1 MGSDYKRI
9 ILLKGLEVINEY
21 QFSIVKSLLARD
33 LGLTANMQEEY
44 NKVRIADLMEK
55 KFPGPACVDKLIDLF
70 KDMPPLKDIVKQ
82 LRNEKMKVAKKTK
95 TEETPKKK
103 RQQGG
108 AGPTPAATATS
119 SARMCDT
126 QEGTATFQKRKTATK
141 GTAATKKNKVA
152 PPQSGPV
159 GGLGGSTFAA
169 VGSASALH
177 TGPVGHLGGSTFAA
191 GRSLPQPQ
199 ASASAPFFPGPPQN
213 QMVKGPHQAAPRGRV
228 LQQGP
233 LTVLVLKAT
242 EPFEYESP
250 EEGKTR
256 MFHATVATP
265 TQFFHVKVLNS
276 NLKEKFTKEN
286 IITILDYYECKGI
299 LEINKTSS
307 VFEADPFQLI
317 VVPNSIIKRA
327 NETPK
332 IDNLYK
338 QASGTFVYGL
348 FLLYEKKVNRKTT
361 VYEIQDS
368 TGTMEVVGNERWHN
382 IKCEK
387 GDKLRLFCF
396 QLKTIDQKLKLT
408 CGTHSF
414 IQVVKARKSKKE
426 PVNFDV
432 KVEFDMMNSPL
443 DQFMDFNSGLVKTED
458 FY

>member
-9 ILLKGLEVINEY
+9 ILLKGLEAINEY
-21 QFSIVKSLLARD
+21 QFSIVKSLLAHD

-44 NKVRIADLMEK
+44 NKVKIADLMEK

-103 RQQGG
+103 KQQQGG
-108 AGPTPAATATS
+108 AGAAPAAATASS
-119 SARMCDT
+119 SALMRGT
-126 QEGTATFQKRKTATK
+126 QEATASQKRKTAAK
-141 GTAATKKNKVA
+141 GTAASKKNKVA
-152 PPQSGPV
+152 PPQTGRAC
-159 GGLGGSTFAA
+159 GLGGSTSAA
-169 VGSASALH
+169 
-177 TGPVGHLGGSTFAA
+177 AA
-191 GRSLPQPQ
+191 CLPQPQ
-199 ASASAPFFPGPPQN
+199 ASASAPFFPALPQS
-213 QMVKGPHQAAPRGRV
+213 QTVKAPHQAAPRGRV

-250 EEGKTR
+250 EEGKNR

-276 NLKEKFTKEN
+276 SLKEKFTKEN
-286 IITILDYYECKGI
+286 IITILDYYECRGI

-307 VFEADPFQLI
+307 VYEANPFQLI

-327 NETPK
+327 SETPK

-348 FLLYEKKVNRKTT
+348 FLLHEKKVNRKTT
-361 VYEIQDS
+361 VYEIQDN
-368 TGTMEVVGNERWHN
+368 TGTMEVVGTERWHD
-382 IKCEK
+382 IKCER

-414 IQVVKARKSKKE
+414 IQVVKAKKSKKD

-443 DQFMDFNSGLVKTED
+443 DQFMGFSSGLVKTED

>member
-21 QFSIVKSLLARD
+21 QFSIVKSLLAHD

-44 NKVRIADLMEK
+44 NKVKIADLMEK

-82 LRNEKMKVAKKTK
+82 LRNEKMKVAKKTR

-103 RQQGG
+103 KQQGG
-108 AGPTPAATATS
+108 AGPMPVAATTSRSS
-119 SARMCDT
+119 SALMCQT
-126 QEGTATFQKRKTATK
+126 QEGAAASQKRKTAAK
-141 GTAATKKNKVA
+141 GTAVAKKNKVA
-152 PPQSGPV
+152 PPQ
-159 GGLGGSTFAA
+159 
-169 VGSASALH
+169 
-177 TGPVGHLGGSTFAA
+177 TGPVCHLGGSTSAA
-191 GRSLPQPQ
+191 ASYLPQPQ
-199 ASASAPFFPGPPQN
+199 ASASAPFFPAFPQN

-233 LTVLVLKAT
+233 LTVLVLKAM

-250 EEGKTR
+250 EEGKNR

-276 NLKEKFTKEN
+276 SLKEKFTKEN

-307 VFEADPFQLI
+307 VYEADPFQLI

-348 FLLYEKKVNRKTT
+348 FLLHEKKVNRKTT
-361 VYEIQDS
+361 VYEIQDN
-368 TGTMEVVGNERWHN
+368 TGTMEVVGTERWHD

-396 QLKTIDQKLKLT
+396 QLKTIEQKLKLT
-408 CGTHSF
+408 CGSHSF
-414 IQVVKARKSKKE
+414 IQVVKAKKSKKE

-443 DQFMDFNSGLVKTED
+443 DQLMGFNSGLVKTED

>member
-9 ILLKGLEVINEY
+9 ILLKGLEAINEY

-103 RQQGG
+103 QQQQGG
-108 AGPTPAATATS
+108 AGAAPAAATTS
-119 SARMCDT
+119 SRSSSALMGGT
-126 QEGTATFQKRKTATK
+126 QEATAAAQKRKTAAWLPPPPAP
-141 GTAATKKNKVA
+141 AAA
-152 PPQSGPV
+152 PVFPALPQSQ
-159 GGLGGSTFAA
+159 T
-169 VGSASALH
+169 
-177 TGPVGHLGGSTFAA
+177 
-191 GRSLPQPQ
+191 
-199 ASASAPFFPGPPQN
+199 
-213 QMVKGPHQAAPRGRV
+213 VKAPHQAAPRGRV

-233 LTVLVLKAT
+233 LTVLVLKAM

-276 NLKEKFTKEN
+276 SLKEKFTKEN
-286 IITILDYYECKGI
+286 IITILDYYECRGI

-307 VFEADPFQLI
+307 VYQADPSQLI

-327 NETPK
+327 SETPK

-348 FLLYEKKVNRKTT
+348 FLLHEKKVNRKTT
-361 VYEIQDS
+361 VYEIQDN
-368 TGTMEVVGNERWHN
+368 TGTMEVVGTERWHD
-382 IKCEK
+382 IKCER

-396 QLKTIDQKLKLT
+396 QLKMIDQKLKLT

-414 IQVVKARKSKKE
+414 IQVVKAKKSKKD
-426 PVNFDV
+426 PVNFGV

-443 DQFMDFNSGLVKTED
+443 DQFMGFNSGLVKTED

>member
-1 MGSDYKRI
+1 MGSEYKRI
-9 ILLKGLEVINEY
+9 ILLKGLELINDY
-21 QFSIVKSLLARD
+21 QFSIVKSLLAHD
-33 LGLTANMQEEY
+33 LGLTSNMQEEY
-44 NKVRIADLMEK
+44 NKVKIADLMEK
-55 KFPGPACVDKLIDLF
+55 KFPGAACVDKLIDLF

-82 LRNEKMKVAKKTK
+82 LRNEKMKVAKKMKT

-103 RQQGG
+103 PQQ
-108 AGPTPAATATS
+108 ARVGPRALAPTTS
-119 SARMCDT
+119 SALLCERA
-126 QEGTATFQKRKTATK
+126 EGTTASQKRKPVAK
-141 GTAATKKNKVA
+141 GTAAAKKNKGFQ
-152 PPQSGPV
+152 PQTLPVCHSGA
-159 GGLGGSTFAA
+159 STSAA
-169 VGSASALH
+169 VG
-177 TGPVGHLGGSTFAA
+177 F
-191 GRSLPQPQ
+191 LPPPQ
-199 ASASAPFFPGPPQN
+199 TPSSAPFVSAFPE
-213 QMVKGPHQAAPRGRV
+213 MMKGQHQAAPRGRV

-250 EEGKTR
+250 EDGRSR

-265 TQFFHVKVLNS
+265 SQFFHVKVLNS

-286 IITILDYYECKGI
+286 IITISDYYECKGI

-307 VFEADPFQLI
+307 VYEADPFQLI
-317 VVPNSIIKRA
+317 VVPNSITKRA

-348 FLLYEKKVNRKTT
+348 FLLHEKKVNRKTT
-361 VYEIQDS
+361 VYEIQDN
-368 TGTMEVVGNERWHN
+368 TGVMEVVGTERWHN

-414 IQVVKARKSKKE
+414 IQVIKARKSKKE
-426 PVNFDV
+426 PVGFDL
-432 KVEFDMMNSPL
+432 KVEFDLMHSPP
-443 DQFMDFNSGLVKTED
+443 DHFMGFHSDIVKTED

>member
-9 ILLKGLEVINEY
+9 ILLKGLEVISEY

-44 NKVRIADLMEK
+44 NKVKIADLMEK

-82 LRNEKMKVAKKTK
+82 LRNEKMKVAKKTR
-95 TEETPKKK
+95 TEQTPKKK
-103 RQQGG
+103 KRQGG
-108 AGPTPAATATS
+108 AGTAPAAAPTS
-119 SARMCDT
+119 SSAPKCGT
-126 QEGTATFQKRKTATK
+126 QEGAAASQKRKTAAK
-141 GTAATKKNKVA
+141 GTATTKKNKVA
-152 PPQSGPV
+152 PPQTGPTC
-159 GGLGGSTFAA
+159 GLGGS
-169 VGSASALH
+169 ASAA
-177 TGPVGHLGGSTFAA
+177 AA
-191 GRSLPQPQ
+191 GPPQPR
-199 ASASAPFFPGPPQN
+199 ASTCAPFFPALPQN
-213 QMVKGPHQAAPRGRV
+213 ETVKAPHQAAPRGRV
-228 LQQGP
+228 FQQGP

-250 EEGKTR
+250 EEGKNR

-276 NLKEKFTKEN
+276 SLKEKFTKEN

-307 VFEADPFQLI
+307 VYDADPFQLI

-327 NETPK
+327 SETPK

-348 FLLYEKKVNRKTT
+348 FLLHEKKVNRKTT
-361 VYEIQDS
+361 VYEIQDN
-368 TGTMEVVGNERWHN
+368 TGTMEVVGTERWHD
-382 IKCEK
+382 IKCQR

-414 IQVVKARKSKKE
+414 IQVVKAKKSKKD

-432 KVEFDMMNSPL
+432 KMEFDMMNSPL
-443 DQFMDFNSGLVKTED
+443 DQFMGFNSGLVKTED

>member
-1 MGSDYKRI
+1 MGGEYKRI
-9 ILLKGLEVINEY
+9 ILLKGLELINDY

-44 NKVRIADLMEK
+44 NKVKIADLMEK
-55 KFPGPACVDKLIDLF
+55 KFPGAACVDKLIDLF

-82 LRNEKMKVAKKTK
+82 LRNEKMKVAKKMKT

-103 RQQGG
+103 PQQ
-108 AGPTPAATATS
+108 ARVGPSACAPTTS
-119 SARMCDT
+119 SALLCERA
-126 QEGTATFQKRKTATK
+126 EGTAAPQKRKTAAK
-141 GTAATKKNKVA
+141 GTAATKKNKGTQPHTQAVSRSGA
-152 PPQSGPV
+152 STSAAVGFPPPQSAP
-159 GGLGGSTFAA
+159 
-169 VGSASALH
+169 
-177 TGPVGHLGGSTFAA
+177 
-191 GRSLPQPQ
+191 
-199 ASASAPFFPGPPQN
+199 SAPFFACPQ
-213 QMVKGPHQAAPRGRV
+213 MMMMKGQHQAAPRGRV

-250 EEGKTR
+250 EEGRSR

-265 TQFFHVKVLNS
+265 SQFFHVKVLNS

-299 LEINKTSS
+299 LEINKASS
-307 VFEADPFQLI
+307 VYEAEPFQLI

-348 FLLYEKKVNRKTT
+348 FLLHEKKVNRKTT
-361 VYEIQDS
+361 VYEIQDN
-368 TGTMEVVGNERWHN
+368 TGTMEVVGTERWHN
-382 IKCEK
+382 IRCEK

-414 IQVVKARKSKKE
+414 IQVIKARKSKKE
-426 PVNFDV
+426 PVGFDL
-432 KVEFDMMNSPL
+432 KVEFDMMHSPP
-443 DQFMDFNSGLVKTED
+443 DQFMGYHSGIVKTED

>member
-1 MGSDYKRI
+1 MGSEYKRV
-9 ILLKGLEVINEY
+9 ILLKGLELINEY

-44 NKVRIADLMEK
+44 NKVKIADLMEK

-70 KDMPPLKDIVKQ
+70 KDMPPLKDVVKQ
-82 LRNEKMKVAKKTK
+82 LRNEKMKVAKKTR

-103 RQQGG
+103 KQQGG
-108 AGPTPAATATS
+108 VGPCPAAATMS
-119 SARMCDT
+119 SAGMCKT
-126 QEGTATFQKRKTATK
+126 QEGTAESQKRKTATK

-152 PPQSGPV
+152 PPQTGPV
-159 GGLGGSTFAA
+159 CRPGGPTFAA
-169 VGSASALH
+169 
-177 TGPVGHLGGSTFAA
+177 AA
-191 GRSLPQPQ
+191 HLPQPQ
-199 ASASAPFFPGPPQN
+199 ASAAAPFFPAPPQN
-213 QMVKGPHQAAPRGRV
+213 QTVKGPHQAAPRGRV

-250 EEGKTR
+250 EEGKNR

-265 TQFFHVKVLNS
+265 TQFFHVKVLNNS
-276 NLKEKFTKEN
+276 LKEKFTKEN

-307 VFEADPFQLI
+307 VYEADPFQLI

-348 FLLYEKKVNRKTT
+348 FLLHEKKVNRKTT

-368 TGTMEVVGNERWHN
+368 TGMMEVVGTERWHN

-426 PVNFDV
+426 PANFGV

-443 DQFMDFNSGLVKTED
+443 DQFMGFNSGLVKTED

>member
-44 NKVRIADLMEK
+44 NKVKIADLMEK

-82 LRNEKMKVAKKTK
+82 LRNEKMKVAKKTR

-103 RQQGG
+103 KQQGG
-108 AGPTPAATATS
+108 AGPTPAAATTS
-119 SARMCDT
+119 SALIFQT
-126 QEGTATFQKRKTATK
+126 QKGATESQKRKTATK
-141 GTAATKKNKVA
+141 GTAATKKNKAA
-152 PPQSGPV
+152 PPQ
-159 GGLGGSTFAA
+159 
-169 VGSASALH
+169 
-177 TGPVGHLGGSTFAA
+177 TGPVCRPGGSMSAA
-191 GRSLPQPQ
+191 AAYLPQPQ
-199 ASASAPFFPGPPQN
+199 PSASAPLFPALPQN
-213 QMVKGPHQAAPRGRV
+213 QTVKGPHQAAPRGRV

-233 LTVLVLKAT
+233 LTVLVLKAM

-250 EEGKTR
+250 EEGKNR

-276 NLKEKFTKEN
+276 SLKEKFTKEN

-307 VFEADPFQLI
+307 VYEEDPFQLI

-348 FLLYEKKVNRKTT
+348 FLLHEKKVNRKTT
-361 VYEIQDS
+361 VYEIQDN
-368 TGTMEVVGNERWHN
+368 TGTMEVVGTERWHD

-396 QLKTIDQKLKLT
+396 QLKTIEQKLKLT
-408 CGTHSF
+408 GGTHSF
-414 IQVVKARKSKKE
+414 IQVVKAKKSKKE

-443 DQFMDFNSGLVKTED
+443 DQLMGFNSGLVKTED

>member
-9 ILLKGLEVINEY
+9 ILLKGLEAINEY

-103 RQQGG
+103 KQQQGG
-108 AGPTPAATATS
+108 AGAEPAAAATTTTS
-119 SARMCDT
+119 SSALMGGT
-126 QEGTATFQKRKTATK
+126 QEATAAAQKRKTAAR
-141 GTAATKKNKVA
+141 GTAASKKNKVA
-152 PPQSGPV
+152 PPQTGPAC
-159 GGLGGSTFAA
+159 GLGGSMSAA
-169 VGSASALH
+169 AAWLPPPPAPAAA
-177 TGPVGHLGGSTFAA
+177 PVFPA
-191 GRSLPQPQ
+191 LPQSQ
-199 ASASAPFFPGPPQN
+199 T
-213 QMVKGPHQAAPRGRV
+213 VKAPHQAAPRGRV

-233 LTVLVLKAT
+233 LTVLVLKAM

-276 NLKEKFTKEN
+276 SLKEKFTKEN
-286 IITILDYYECKGI
+286 IITILDYYECRGI

-307 VFEADPFQLI
+307 VYQADPSQLI

-327 NETPK
+327 SETPK

-348 FLLYEKKVNRKTT
+348 FLLHEKKVNRKTT
-361 VYEIQDS
+361 VYEIQDN
-368 TGTMEVVGNERWHN
+368 TGTMEVVGTERWHD
-382 IKCEK
+382 IKCER

-396 QLKTIDQKLKLT
+396 QLKMMDQKLKLT

-414 IQVVKARKSKKE
+414 IQVVKAKKSKKD
-426 PVNFDV
+426 PVNFGV

-443 DQFMDFNSGLVKTED
+443 DQFMGFNSGLVKTED